1 MYDRRVKV
9 RFTQMGLI
17 LGMALALGANVPA
30 AWADPEGGP
39 VSLVGMKSGIV
50 TDVTDHA
57 VIINGQAYGTT
68 TDVVVVNQYGKS
80 DGLDSLRK
88 DLEVYFHLRK
98 GEVEKSELID
108 KMVLVIPQ

>member
-1 MYDRRVKV
+1 
-9 RFTQMGLI
+9 MGLI
-17 LGMALALGANVPA
+17 LGMALVLCANVST

-39 VSLVGMKSGIV
+39 VNVAGMKSGIV
-50 TDVTDHA
+50 TDITAHA

-68 TDVVVVNQYGKS
+68 LDVVVVNQYGKS

>member
-1 MYDRRVKV
+1 MNDRRARV
-9 RFTQMGLI
+9 RFTRMGLVSA
-17 LGMALALGANVPA
+17 MALLLCANVPA

-39 VSLVGMKSGIV
+39 VNVAGMKSGIV
-50 TDVTDHA
+50 TDVTANA

-68 TDVVVVNQYGKS
+68 PDVVVVNQYGKS
-80 DGLDSLRK
+80 DGFDSLRK

-108 KMVLVIPQ
+108 KLVLVIPQ

>member
-1 MYDRRVKV
+1 MSDRRARV
-9 RFTQMGLI
+9 RFTRMGLVSA
-17 LGMALALGANVPA
+17 MALLLCANVHS
-30 AWADPEGGP
+30 AWADPAEGP
-39 VSLVGMKSGIV
+39 VNVAGMKSGIV
-50 TDVTDHA
+50 TDVMA
-57 VIINGQAYGTT
+57 KAIVINGQAYGTT
-68 TDVVVVNQYGKS
+68 PDVVVVNQYGKL